1 MLKVNAGEVDLMEV
15 RTLVDVTEQFVIF
28 AADLL
33 ERGDISQ
40 EEYDSM
46 TLLKKEF
53 LKDVKTRYL

>member
-1 MLKVNAGEVDLMEV
+1 MLKVNAGEIDLIEV

>member
-1 MLKVNAGEVDLMEV
+1 MLKVNVGEIDLIEV
-15 RTLVDVTEQFVIF
+15 RTLVDVTKQFVIF
-28 AADLL
+28 AAALL

-53 LKDVKTRYL
+53 LKDVKIRYL